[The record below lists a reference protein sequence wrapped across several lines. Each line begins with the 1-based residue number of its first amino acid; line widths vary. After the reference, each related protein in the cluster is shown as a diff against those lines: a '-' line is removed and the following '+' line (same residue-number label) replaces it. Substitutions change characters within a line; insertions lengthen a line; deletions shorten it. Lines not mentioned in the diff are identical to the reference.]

1 MDKKSDIQLVKE
13 VNVRKVFAE
22 KNPRMA
28 NVIPGFIFSYLE
40 KVVHQ
45 KDINEFLSVH
55 GNKIGMEFVK
65 AIIEDFKISVNIA
78 GEQNIPKEGR
88 YIFAANHPWGGFD
101 GILLMEVMS
110 RYYSD
115 FKYLVNDILMNI
127 TNLHPIFIPINK
139 HGRQAAAAATKLDE
153 TFRSDTQIVTFPSG
167 FVSRFIKGQ
176 VMDLEWKKS
185 FITKAIHYKRDIVPV
200 HFSGN
205 NSKFF
210 YRLYRLRKFLG
221 IKANLE
227 MFYLVDETYKHRNR
241 SITVTFG
248 KPIPFE
254 TFDRSKTPKEW
265 ARWVKERVYA
275 LGGVVDVPL

>member
-1 MDKKSDIQLVKE
+1 MSKKSEIQLVRE

-22 KNPRMA
+22 KNPRLA
-28 NVIPGFIFSYLE
+28 NIIPGFIFRYLE

-55 GNKIGMEFVK
+55 GDKIGMDFVK
-65 AIIEDFKISVNIA
+65 AVIEDFKISVHIS
-78 GEQNIPKEGR
+78 GEQNIPGEGR

-101 GILLMEVMS
+101 GLLLMEVMS

-139 HGRQAAAAATKLDE
+139 HGRQAAAAAKELDE
-153 TFRSDTQIVTFPSG
+153 TFRSDNQIVTFPSG

-176 VMDLEWKKS
+176 VMDLEWKKN
-185 FITKAIHYKRDIVPV
+185 FIAKAIQYERDVVPV
-200 HFSGN
+200 HFSGS

-227 MFYLVDETYKHRNR
+227 MFYLVDETYKHRNKN
-241 SITVTFG
+241 ITVTFG
-248 KPIPFE
+248 KPIPFG
-254 TFDRSKTPKEW
+254 TFNRSKTPKEW
-265 ARWVKERVYA
+265 AKWVKERVYA
-275 LGGVVDVPL
+275 LGGVANIPV